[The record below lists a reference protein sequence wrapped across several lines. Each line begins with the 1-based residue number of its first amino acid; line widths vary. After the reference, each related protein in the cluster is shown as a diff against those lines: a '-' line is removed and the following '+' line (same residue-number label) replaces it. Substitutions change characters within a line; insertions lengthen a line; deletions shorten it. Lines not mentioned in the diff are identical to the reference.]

1 MNHKILLPI
10 VLVLL
15 FISCKQN
22 RLKINTDNIEV
33 AIHLERFDELLFNTE
48 QFSLSQ
54 KISDACE
61 QHPDFCKLYFEDIVQ
76 LGPPDSAFFENNL
89 LLFINDTVYQK
100 VAKSV
105 LETFSDFETHK
116 NEIETGFKHYKY
128 YFPQKP
134 VPDLYTYFSGFNESL
149 IIAED
154 FIGLSLENYLGAN
167 CEFYQYLGIP
177 KYKTQNMVPQKIVPD
192 IFYAWAITEFPFN
205 ENTNNLLSNMVY
217 QGKLLYFTEAM
228 NPNLPDSIIIGYT
241 SQQLNWCKQNEA
253 NMWAYLAEKR
263 LLYNSE
269 RLELRKYIG
278 DGPFTNT
285 FSHESPGRTGVWLGW
300 QIVRS
305 YMNKNRNTSLTD
317 LMEINNAQEILNN
330 SAYFP
335 E

>member
-1 MNHKILLPI
+1 
-10 VLVLL
+10 
-15 FISCKQN
+15 
-22 RLKINTDNIEV
+22 
-33 AIHLERFDELLFNTE
+33 
-48 QFSLSQ
+48 
-54 KISDACE
+54 
-61 QHPDFCKLYFEDIVQ
+61 
-76 LGPPDSAFFENNL
+76 
-89 LLFINDTVYQK
+89 
-100 VAKSV
+100 
-105 LETFSDFETHK
+105 
-116 NEIETGFKHYKY
+116 
-128 YFPQKP
+128 
-134 VPDLYTYFSGFNESL
+134 
-149 IIAED
+149 
-154 FIGLSLENYLGAN
+154 
-167 CEFYQYLGIP
+167 LGIP

-192 IFYAWAITEFPFN
+192 VFYAWAITEFPFN

-305 YMNKNRNTSLTD
+305 YMNKNHSTSLND
-317 LMEINNAQEILNN
+317 LMEMNNAQEILNN